1 VRVLLYTPSDILLN
15 EWKEKITERDID
27 FASSTDEFLKKALNS
42 DVACLD
48 VSSLKDGAK
57 DCVKEVLELNSDV
70 KVFALAKEPNFS
82 EGKEYLALGVKGY
95 GNCHMLSTHFND
107 SLAAIAKGDV
117 WLYPEFIQNMIW
129 LMTKDSVL
137 SKTSDVFES
146 LTSKEK
152 EICELVYKG
161 FTNQDISEN
170 MGISIR
176 TVKAHMSSIFEKVG
190 VKDRVNLVLLIQN
203 NS

>member
-1 VRVLLYTPSDILLN
+1 MRILVYSGNVAVINEIKDKLVGRDVAVTQEKDKFLELAYDKNYDVVCVDIWDADKEARELLSAVEGIKILILSHEPKFN
-15 EWKEKITERDID
+15 EGR
-27 FASSTDEFLKKALNS
+27 EFLHL
-42 DVACLD
+42 
-48 VSSLKDGAK
+48 GAK
-57 DCVKEVLELNSDV
+57 GYANARMLEVHFQDALE
-70 KVFALAKEPNFS
+70 
-82 EGKEYLALGVKGY
+82 
-95 GNCHMLSTHFND
+95 
-107 SLAAIAKGDV
+107 AIERGEV